1 MLTRVQ
7 KLENLRAIMENVR
20 RGKDLARKDKKG

>member
-7 KLENLRAIMENVR
+7 LV
-20 RGKDLARKDKKG
+20 GKQA

>member
-7 KLENLRAIMENVR
+7 KLALRREAP
-20 RGKDLARKDKKG
+20 

>member
-7 KLENLRAIMENVR
+7 EPPFPAQ
-20 RGKDLARKDKKG
+20 